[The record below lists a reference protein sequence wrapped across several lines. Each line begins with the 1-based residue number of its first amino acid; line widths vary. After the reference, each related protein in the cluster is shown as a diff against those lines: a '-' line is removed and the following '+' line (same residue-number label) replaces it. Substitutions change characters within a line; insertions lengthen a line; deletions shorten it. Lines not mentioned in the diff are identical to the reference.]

1 MKQEE
6 CAQNHSQAGPAHARL
21 AAEEESRRRPVG
33 ILEQQQAG
41 GLLGKDHEE
50 QGTV

>member
-6 CAQNHSQAGPAHARL
+6 CAQNHAQAGPAHARL
-21 AAEEESRRRPVG
+21 ATEEESRRRPVG

-41 GLLGKDHEE
+41 SLLGKDHEE